1 MNVTLIKDSICNT
14 EDLINKMYVA
24 ARTCYSNKTP
34 DELLHISNST
44 KLDSKISLIKQVLSS
59 GHQSIAEHISFSFS
73 IEGIS
78 RSCSHQLVRHRLAVY
93 SQQSQRYCSL
103 DRDKDDFYVI
113 PPSIASTFSTNKDFA
128 KSYVK
133 LMGDIQNLYNDMID
147 QGIKAEDARYILPNA
162 AITNIVMTCNLRQ
175 WAHIC
180 NLRLCTRAQW
190 EIREVFKNIVYELKK
205 EYPELLPIFEEL
217 LVPQCEILGYCP
229 EPSSRCC
236 GRKPNKEQV
245 FNN

>member
-1 MNVTLIKDSICNT
+1 MNVTLIKDDFCNA
-14 EDLINKMYVA
+14 EYLINKMYVA

-34 DELLHISNST
+34 NELLQISDST
-44 KLDSKISLIKQVLSS
+44 SINSKINLIKQVLSS

-103 DRDKDDFYVI
+103 DEGKSDFYVI

-128 KSYVK
+128 KSYIK
-133 LMGDIQNLYNDMID
+133 LMVDIQNLYNDMVE

-162 AITNIVMTCNLRQ
+162 TVTNIVMTCNLRQ
-175 WAHIC
+175 WSHIC

-190 EIREVFKNIVYELKK
+190 EIREVFKNIVSELEKQ
-205 EYPELLPIFEEL
+205 YPELIPIFDEL
-217 LVPQCEILGYCP
+217 LVPQCEALGYCP
-229 EPSSRCC
+229 EPESRCC
-236 GRKPNKEQV
+236 GRRFNKDQV